1 MHLPI
6 SSLLHNRK
14 KGFMEDL
21 NTRIAH
27 TLILAGFLVAALV
40 FNDWKDVNLLW
51 GAVIASAAFLVTS
64 SISWML
70 CSRKYLLT
78 IFSALFVK
86 ELRLSCSYL
95 YKIEIDDKYLLI
107 KSRKHGKFQPVGGNF
122 KRNKYSTNF
131 LEKIELHKD
140 DRFTNGNRSS
150 DDLRLFIKGCNLQ
163 KFLKWYNAPEK
174 QREVSYDR
182 EFYEE
187 LVEPGYLPND
197 TFPYPQIDFKKQIVT
212 PVRYSEYLH
221 CKEVH
226 IYDIVELKPTHQQKE
241 HLKGIVQKGNTEQFV
256 WVDASTISKMGYQ
269 QSVQSSSIS
278 ITDHAKE
285 ILV

>member
-1 MHLPI
+1 
-6 SSLLHNRK
+6 
-14 KGFMEDL
+14 MEDI

-27 TLILAGFLVAALV
+27 TLILAALLIAAFV
-40 FNDWKDVNLLW
+40 FNDWQDVNLLW
-51 GAVIASAAFLVTS
+51 GAVIATAAYLIAS
-64 SISWML
+64 IISWTL
-70 CSRKYLLT
+70 CSRMYLTT
-78 IFSALFVK
+78 IFAALFVK
-86 ELRLSCSYL
+86 KLRLSCSYL

-150 DDLRLFIKGCNLQ
+150 DDLRLFIRGCNLQ
-163 KFLKWYNAPEK
+163 KYLKWYNASEK

-187 LVEPGYLPND
+187 LVESGYLPND
-197 TFPYPQIDFKKQIVT
+197 LFPYPQIDFRKQIVT
-212 PVRYSEYLH
+212 PVRYSEHLD

-226 IYDIVELKPTHQQKE
+226 IYDIVELKPTPQQDEYLRK
-241 HLKGIVQKGNTEQFV
+241 LMSKGNTEQFV
-256 WVDASTISKMGYQ
+256 WVDTGTIRRRGYERST
-269 QSVQSSSIS
+269 QSSRIE